1 MPNDKKTKV
10 NLLRV
15 AEIDFDTI
23 PEQLRGLLEEEFSLK
38 VSDLDTLILRCGCT
52 SGQTIRGAGARSNCA
67 CTG

>member
-10 NLLRV
+10 NLLRA

-23 PEQLRGLLEEEFSLK
+23 PEQLRALLEKEFSLK

-52 SGQTIRGAGARSNCA
+52 NGPTIRGARSNCA